1 MWKQLFALKS
11 TNRAWHLPVVAGLC
25 VGIPLLLGWQMD
37 NIEAGK
43 LASVGALVILYIQS
57 ENIVNRMMILMVCG
71 FGFIFSYTYGA
82 LFSHLFWLAP
92 VALAL
97 YTFMVHYALF
107 RLNLNRPPGNFF
119 FTMITA
125 MAIAQPQDI
134 QRFATDIGYVS
145 LGVMIS
151 FVIALIYSLLTLK
164 RSDSEEPSVIFRAS
178 KYLNITESVIFGTT
192 VGVSLLIAKL
202 FQMSNPYWIPVSCMA
217 VMQGISTQHVVAR
230 AIQRVLGTVVGLG
243 LMWCILQIK
252 LSVLGV
258 CLCILILQIIV
269 EFFVVRNYVIAAVFI
284 TMLTIFLAEPNI
296 SLLVSPKELI
306 QARLLDTLIGSA
318 IGAAG
323 GWLLYH
329 QRIHFYT
336 KLQMKKSKVILRK
349 ISSKK

>member
-1 MWKQLFALKS
+1 
-11 TNRAWHLPVVAGLC
+11 
-25 VGIPLLLGWQMD
+25 
-37 NIEAGK
+37 
-43 LASVGALVILYIQS
+43 
-57 ENIVNRMMILMVCG
+57 
-71 FGFIFSYTYGA
+71 
-82 LFSHLFWLAP
+82 
-92 VALAL
+92 
-97 YTFMVHYALF
+97 
-107 RLNLNRPPGNFF
+107 
-119 FTMITA
+119 MITA

-151 FVIALIYSLLTLK
+151 FVIALIYSLSYLK

-258 CLCILILQIIV
+258 CLCILIHKLLLNFLWYEI
-269 EFFVVRNYVIAAVFI
+269 
-284 TMLTIFLAEPNI
+284 MLLLPFLLPCLPYFWQSSNIF
-296 SLLVSPKELI
+296 LLVSHKDLF

-323 GWLLYH
+323 GGCLP
-329 QRIHFYT
+329 RIHFFIPNY
-336 KLQMKKSKVILRK
+336 R
-349 ISSKK
+349 